1 MLSHVILGISD
12 VERAV
17 EFYDAVLGILGY
29 QRRWLAET
37 GAGYGTHDELGID
50 TLWLT
55 KPIDGRPA
63 TVGNGTNVAFVAPSR
78 VIGNSACVSDRRPS
92 KRRCVGTP
100 ARAPRQ
106 GESSVKY
113 LDLSR
118 VEVHEASREAVLR
131 VSDDRAREYR
141 VEGAVKEREPHPQLR
156 VDREFCGGVLD

>member
-29 QRRWLAET
+29 QRRWLAEA

-50 TLWLT
+50 TFWLN

-78 VIGNSACVSDRRPS
+78 
-92 KRRCVGTP
+92 
-100 ARAPRQ
+100 RAVRDFYDKAIALGGASE
-106 GESSVKY
+106 GEPGIREEAHPNFYAAYVRD
-113 LDLSR
+113 LDGHKI
-118 VEVHEASREAVLR
+118 VAVCHR
-131 VSDDRAREYR
+131 SE
-141 VEGAVKEREPHPQLR
+141 
-156 VDREFCGGVLD
+156 